1 MLTIK
6 DLENAVKKNY
16 VDFSDAVKT
25 ALTEKLNNNPIIKS
39 KMSEI
44 DQYDAICEKC
54 DEMTDEEDS
63 EDDEDE
69 EDSEDEED
77 D

>member
-1 MLTIK
+1 MLTKK
-6 DLENAVKKNY
+6 DLENALNKNY
-16 VDFSDAVKT
+16 VDFSEAVKAT
-25 ALTEKLNNNPIIKS
+25 LTEKLNNNPIVKS

-54 DEMTDEEDS
+54 DEMKC
-63 EDDEDE
+63 DEDE

>member
-6 DLENAVKKNY
+6 DLENAANKNY
-16 VDFSDAVKT
+16 VDFSEAVKAT
-25 ALTEKLNNNPIIKS
+25 LTEKLNNNPIVKS

-54 DEMTDEEDS
+54 DEMKCE
-63 EDDEDE
+63 E